1 MRITVSDSVLLP
13 TRLLFRTME
22 SIFFLFLWAMRFF
35 KTDNKFTAKSESDQ
49 LQSCG
54 LKFSR
59 LYTDIEGI
67 TKNMM
72 VKLRNG
78 ETSEVSTKI
87 LMPFLNTYKNVNA
100 NYILTGR
107 GNAIIE
113 DEDTDGVSP
122 NMPTTPTI
130 TSIPTTNKDIK
141 ILDIRVCAGQ
151 GIGFDGDENEIIG
164 YVNIPEFAG
173 CYGITVYGDSMY
185 DMYMSGD
192 TIFVREIKDKHNIDN
207 GQPYVIITKEDR
219 LLKMI
224 HIDYERK
231 RTILSSYNNA
241 TNPDGKRKYPD
252 MEIDIDSDILYLYK
266 VVGKLART
274 QM

>member
-1 MRITVSDSVLLP
+1 MGNSVKE
-13 TRLLFRTME
+13 RFYEVME
-22 SIFFLFLWAMRFF
+22 ILNL
-35 KTDNKFTAKSESDQ
+35 TDY
-49 LQSCG
+49 
-54 LKFSR
+54 R
-59 LYTDIEGI
+59 VYTDIEGI

-141 ILDIRVCAGQ
+141 ILDIRVCTGQ

>member
-1 MRITVSDSVLLP
+1 MGNSVKE
-13 TRLLFRTME
+13 RFYEVME
-22 SIFFLFLWAMRFF
+22 ILNL
-35 KTDNKFTAKSESDQ
+35 TDY
-49 LQSCG
+49 
-54 LKFSR
+54 R
-59 LYTDIEGI
+59 VYTDIEGI

-113 DEDTDGVSP
+113 DEDTDRVSP
-122 NMPTTPTI
+122 NTPTTPTI

>member
-1 MRITVSDSVLLP
+1 MGNSVKE
-13 TRLLFRTME
+13 RFYEVME
-22 SIFFLFLWAMRFF
+22 ILNL
-35 KTDNKFTAKSESDQ
+35 TDY
-49 LQSCG
+49 
-54 LKFSR
+54 R
-59 LYTDIEGI
+59 VYTDIEGI

-252 MEIDIDSDILYLYK
+252 MGIDIDSDILYLYK

>member
-1 MRITVSDSVLLP
+1 MGNSVKE
-13 TRLLFRTME
+13 RFYEVME
-22 SIFFLFLWAMRFF
+22 ILNL
-35 KTDNKFTAKSESDQ
+35 TDY
-49 LQSCG
+49 
-54 LKFSR
+54 R
-59 LYTDIEGI
+59 VYTDIEGI

-107 GNAIIE
+107 GNAIIEDE

>member
-1 MRITVSDSVLLP
+1 MADFQNQKERLKTFISSKNLTNTAFEKSLGLSNGYINSMRKGLGYDKL
-13 TRLLFRTME
+13 E
-22 SIFFLFLWAMRFF
+22 
-35 KTDNKFTAKSESDQ
+35 Q
-49 LQSCG
+49 LSN
-54 LKFSR
+54 
-59 LYTDIEGI
+59 LYTDLNIGWLLTGEGEMLI
-67 TKNMM
+67 SSAPNI
-72 VKLRNG
+72 
-78 ETSEVSTKI
+78 TSEPKS
-87 LMPFLNTYKNVNA
+87 
-100 NYILTGR
+100 
-107 GNAIIE
+107 
-113 DEDTDGVSP
+113 D
-122 NMPTTPTI
+122 
-130 TSIPTTNKDIK
+130 KDIK

-252 MEIDIDSDILYLYK
+252 MEIDIDNDALHLYK

>member
-1 MRITVSDSVLLP
+1 MSTKG
-13 TRLLFRTME
+13 
-22 SIFFLFLWAMRFF
+22 RFV
-35 KTDNKFTAKSESDQ
+35 EY
-49 LQSCG
+49 
-54 LKFSR
+54 LKFKGIGQTAFEESAGLSR
-59 LYTDIEGI
+59 GAIAKKTGFSADSIEKIASACTDLNINWLVTGI
-67 TKNMM
+67 GDM
-72 VKLRNG
+72 
-78 ETSEVSTKI
+78 I
-87 LMPFLNTYKNVNA
+87 INA
-100 NYILTGR
+100 NSMVTK
-107 GNAIIE
+107 
-113 DEDTDGVSP
+113 S
-122 NMPTTPTI
+122 
-130 TSIPTTNKDIK
+130 PTTNKDIK

-164 YVNIPEFAG
+164 YVNIPEFSG

-252 MEIDIDSDILYLYK
+252 MEIDIDSDVLFLYK

>member
-1 MRITVSDSVLLP
+1 MGNSVKE
-13 TRLLFRTME
+13 RFYEVME
-22 SIFFLFLWAMRFF
+22 ILNL
-35 KTDNKFTAKSESDQ
+35 TDY
-49 LQSCG
+49 
-54 LKFSR
+54 R
-59 LYTDIEGI
+59 VYTDIEGI

-207 GQPYVIITKEDR
+207 GQPYVIRTKEDR

>member
-1 MRITVSDSVLLP
+1 MGNSVKE
-13 TRLLFRTME
+13 RFYEVME
-22 SIFFLFLWAMRFF
+22 ILNL
-35 KTDNKFTAKSESDQ
+35 TDY
-49 LQSCG
+49 
-54 LKFSR
+54 R
-59 LYTDIEGI
+59 VYTDIEGI

-122 NMPTTPTI
+122 NTPTTPTI

-231 RTILSSYNNA
+231 RTILSSYNNT

-252 MEIDIDSDILYLYK
+252 MEIDIDSDILFLYK

>member
-1 MRITVSDSVLLP
+1 MGNSVKE
-13 TRLLFRTME
+13 RFYEVME
-22 SIFFLFLWAMRFF
+22 ILNL
-35 KTDNKFTAKSESDQ
+35 TDY
-49 LQSCG
+49 
-54 LKFSR
+54 R
-59 LYTDIEGI
+59 VYTDIEGI

-173 CYGITVYGDSMY
+173 CYGITVYGLS
-185 DMYMSGD
+185 
-192 TIFVREIKDKHNIDN
+192 
-207 GQPYVIITKEDR
+207 
-219 LLKMI
+219 LI
-224 HIDYERK
+224 HI
-231 RTILSSYNNA
+231 
-241 TNPDGKRKYPD
+241 
-252 MEIDIDSDILYLYK
+252 
-266 VVGKLART
+266 
-274 QM
+274 

>member
-1 MRITVSDSVLLP
+1 MGNSVKE
-13 TRLLFRTME
+13 RFYEVME
-22 SIFFLFLWAMRFF
+22 ILNL
-35 KTDNKFTAKSESDQ
+35 TDY
-49 LQSCG
+49 
-54 LKFSR
+54 R
-59 LYTDIEGI
+59 VYTDIEGI

-207 GQPYVIITKEDR
+207 GQPYVIITKECGGVF
-219 LLKMI
+219 LWNLKVGVF
-224 HIDYERK
+224 
-231 RTILSSYNNA
+231 LS
-241 TNPDGKRKYPD
+241 
-252 MEIDIDSDILYLYK
+252 
-266 VVGKLART
+266 
-274 QM
+274 

>member
-1 MRITVSDSVLLP
+1 MTINERFAEILKSKNISVKEAASLIDKSEVYVRKLMRAGESFGIEPVLLILNSIDNINP
-13 TRLLFRTME
+13 DWLLREKGDMFIGSE
-22 SIFFLFLWAMRFF
+22 NV
-35 KTDNKFTAKSESDQ
+35 KVTDTPS
-49 LQSCG
+49 
-54 LKFSR
+54 
-59 LYTDIEGI
+59 TD
-67 TKNMM
+67 
-72 VKLRNG
+72 
-78 ETSEVSTKI
+78 
-87 LMPFLNTYKNVNA
+87 
-100 NYILTGR
+100 
-107 GNAIIE
+107 
-113 DEDTDGVSP
+113 
-122 NMPTTPTI
+122 
-130 TSIPTTNKDIK
+130 KDIK
-141 ILDIRVCAGQ
+141 ILDIRVCAGH
-151 GIGFDGDENEIIG
+151 GIGFDGDENGTIG

-207 GQPYVIITKEDR
+207 GQPYVIITNEDR

-252 MEIDIDSDILYLYK
+252 MEIDIDSDVLFLYK

>member
-1 MRITVSDSVLLP
+1 MGNSVKE
-13 TRLLFRTME
+13 RFYEVME
-22 SIFFLFLWAMRFF
+22 ILNL
-35 KTDNKFTAKSESDQ
+35 TDY
-49 LQSCG
+49 
-54 LKFSR
+54 R
-59 LYTDIEGI
+59 VYTDIEGI

>member
-1 MRITVSDSVLLP
+1 MGNSVK
-13 TRLLFRTME
+13 E
-22 SIFFLFLWAMRFF
+22 RFYEVMGILNL
-35 KTDNKFTAKSESDQ
+35 TDY
-49 LQSCG
+49 
-54 LKFSR
+54 R
-59 LYTDIEGI
+59 VYTDIEGI

-107 GNAIIE
+107 GNAIIK

-122 NMPTTPTI
+122 NTPTTPTI

-173 CYGITVYGDSMY
+173 CYGITVD
-185 DMYMSGD
+185 
-192 TIFVREIKDKHNIDN
+192 EIPAISKARAKTTAALFPSKGSSKDFACC
-207 GQPYVIITKEDR
+207 
-219 LLKMI
+219 
-224 HIDYERK
+224 
-231 RTILSSYNNA
+231 SSS
-241 TNPDGKRKYPD
+241 T
-252 MEIDIDSDILYLYK
+252 
-266 VVGKLART
+266 
-274 QM
+274 

>member
-1 MRITVSDSVLLP
+1 MGNSVKE
-13 TRLLFRTME
+13 RFYEVME
-22 SIFFLFLWAMRFF
+22 ILNL
-35 KTDNKFTAKSESDQ
+35 TDY
-49 LQSCG
+49 
-54 LKFSR
+54 R
-59 LYTDIEGI
+59 VYTDIEGI

-192 TIFVREIKDKHNIDN
+192 TIFVREIKDKHNIEN

>member
-1 MRITVSDSVLLP
+1 MGNSVKE
-13 TRLLFRTME
+13 RFYEVME
-22 SIFFLFLWAMRFF
+22 ILNL
-35 KTDNKFTAKSESDQ
+35 TDY
-49 LQSCG
+49 
-54 LKFSR
+54 R
-59 LYTDIEGI
+59 VYTDIEGI

-173 CYGITVYGDSMY
+173 CYGITFYVRYVY
-185 DMYMSGD
+185 
-192 TIFVREIKDKHNIDN
+192 
-207 GQPYVIITKEDR
+207 
-219 LLKMI
+219 
-224 HIDYERK
+224 
-231 RTILSSYNNA
+231 
-241 TNPDGKRKYPD
+241 
-252 MEIDIDSDILYLYK
+252 
-266 VVGKLART
+266 VGRHYICS
-274 QM
+274 

>member
-1 MRITVSDSVLLP
+1 MGNSVKE
-13 TRLLFRTME
+13 RFYEVME
-22 SIFFLFLWAMRFF
+22 ILNL
-35 KTDNKFTAKSESDQ
+35 TDY
-49 LQSCG
+49 
-54 LKFSR
+54 R
-59 LYTDIEGI
+59 VYTDIEGI

-164 YVNIPEFAG
+164 YVNIPEFTG